1 MTQTTKTAV
10 TPITMPTSK
19 ISAIT
24 KEKASGLE
32 NYYELPSRSFLTC
45 KGEAPMKL
53 QAPENNVVYVEK
65 LVVGVTRDGSCDA
78 SDPDYCNS
86 DAVITCSLKG
96 SETGLK

>member
-1 MTQTTKTAV
+1 MSGTNKTTS

-24 KEKASGLE
+24 KEKASGLDD
-32 NYYELPSRSFLTC
+32 YFELPSRSFLTC

-53 QAPENNVVYVEK
+53 KAPENNVVYLEK
-65 LVVGVTRDGSCDA
+65 LVFGVGRDGSCDA

-86 DAVITCSLKG
+86 NAVFTCTLKG
-96 SETGLK
+96 SETHLK